1 MPAENGPIRR
11 RLNGCTDWRRQRAAL
26 APRSPV
32 ISVLFAIMFKWLPD
46 TRVEW
51 RDGTMASEGAKPR
64 DARRALGLDARTL
77 SVGCLLRRGHGARGR
92 VTKATAIRGAA
103 VFRLPHRALPG
114 ETIAQQGITSSRPE
128 LRLARHGE
136 RLQVGPSRRNHGRRR
151 NVDAGFGLRPIR
163 VRSVGSVVGACLED
177 FLRDCLAQLG
187 SLRFR
192 IAVGNGRKVR
202 WPPIYNFSGAM
213 VLRSVKETS
222 MTRAPRLKGTAHHSP
237 SAFSS

>member
-1 MPAENGPIRR
+1 MASGYPGRMARRDDGIRGSQTSRRKARARIRR
-11 RLNGCTDWRRQRAAL
+11 TDFDAVSW
-26 APRSPV
+26 
-32 ISVLFAIMFKWLPD
+32 LFASP
-46 TRVEW
+46 
-51 RDGTMASEGAKPR
+51 
-64 DARRALGLDARTL
+64 
-77 SVGCLLRRGHGARGR
+77 GHGARGR

-163 VRSVGSVVGACLED
+163 VRSVGSVVGTRLED
-177 FLRDCLAQLG
+177 FRRDCLAQLG